1 MKKNIVVTM
10 TAVMSAAL
18 LITACGS
25 KKADNSEAS
34 SAAESTEA
42 VTESAE
48 DDAENKAAESGSY
61 NDDAAEGDVVEKT
74 VKTSDNGLEVKVTT
88 INSEEST
95 ATDGN
100 KTLNFYGCFE
110 TISVVT
116 EGYDALNES
125 LKASSD
131 AIKEAYDA
139 DYADNKSFLNDAL
152 DTAYD
157 DENNWSMSNFV
168 SPVRCDDIVFS
179 YFRTDDS
186 FLGGAHPNSYITGY
200 NFDSKTGA
208 ELKLSDVVTDYDK
221 TYEYVLS
228 ELERM
233 QKEED
238 WLEYFDDYK
247 DSVNRMF
254 YGTEANE
261 EDTDAYETY
270 SLEPTIQ
277 WTMEEDHI
285 EITFNRYDIASYAM
299 GVIGVN
305 IPYSSGLLSDTYF
318 KAE

>member
-1 MKKNIVVTM
+1 MKKNIIITM

-18 LITACGS
+18 LITACGN
-25 KKADNSEAS
+25 KKTDNSEAA

-42 VTESAE
+42 VTEATEGDTESE
-48 DDAENKAAESGSY
+48 AAEGDSY

-74 VKTSDNGLEVKVTT
+74 VKTSENGLEVKVTT

-95 ATDGN
+95 AADGD
-100 KTLNFYGCFE
+100 KKLNFYGCFE

-131 AIKEAYDA
+131 AIKETYDA
-139 DYADNKSFLNDAL
+139 DYADNKAFMNEAL
-152 DTAYD
+152 DIASD
-157 DENNWSMSNFV
+157 GENNWSMSNFV
-168 SPVRCDDIVFS
+168 TPVRCDDTVFS
-179 YFRTDDS
+179 YCRTDDS
-186 FLGGAHPNSYITGY
+186 FLGGAHPNSYIIGY
-200 NFDSKTGA
+200 NFDSKTGD

-221 TYEYVLS
+221 AYEYVLS
-228 ELERM
+228 ELKKM
-233 QKEED
+233 QEEED
-238 WLEYFDDYK
+238 WLEYFDDYE

-277 WTMEEDHI
+277 WTMDENNID
-285 EITFNRYDIASYAM
+285 ITFNRYDIASYAM
-299 GVIGVN
+299 GVIDVK
-305 IPYSSGLLSDTYF
+305 IPYSSGLLSDAYF